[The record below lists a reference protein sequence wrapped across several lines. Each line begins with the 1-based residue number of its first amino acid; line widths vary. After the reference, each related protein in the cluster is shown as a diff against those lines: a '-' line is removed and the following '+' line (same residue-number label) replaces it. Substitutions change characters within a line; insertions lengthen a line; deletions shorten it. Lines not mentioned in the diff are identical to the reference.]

1 MFRLAKLSAKLF
13 DSPDLNRFAGQ
24 GRVEQLIS
32 GKGSG
37 RIYFQGTSWPAKFA
51 QSNTICCHPGEFVEV
66 VGRQELTLLVVPIIE
81 DDIEPAQLPQAI
93 VI

>member
-1 MFRLAKLSAKLF
+1 MFRWAKLF
-13 DSPDLNRFAGQ
+13 DSPDFNPFAGQ

-32 GKGSG
+32 GKYPG

-51 QSNTICCHPGEFVEV
+51 QSHAICCQPGEFVEV
-66 VGRQELTLLVVPIIE
+66 VGRQGLTLLVVPIIE
-81 DDIEPAQLPQAI
+81 DDIEPAELPQAM